1 MTNALLHPF
10 APAAKP
16 TSDYINIVRGAG
28 SLVYDDTGMDYVD
41 GLGSLWYCQVGHG
54 RAEIIDAVADQ
65 MRRIEAYNIFDPFTN
80 EPADRVAEMVVERS
94 PFPDGRCSWAVPVRR
109 PSTPPSRSPARRC
122 SAAARPS
129 ARSSYAAPTATTAP
143 TSGARQRRASP
154 PNREG
159 WGDLVPHFIE
169 VPHDDLEAAASVF
182 AEHGD
187 RIAAVLTEPV
197 QGAGGVY
204 PPVDG
209 YLEGLRRLCDDNGA
223 LLILDEVICGF
234 GRTGEWFG
242 AQTFGVVPDLMTFA
256 KGVTS
261 GYQPLSGV
269 ILSRSVCDGFEEPGF
284 LLRTGYTYSG
294 HNASCAAGV
303 ANIQIIEDEGLVGR
317 ANHIGERL
325 REGLTALEGDGLI
338 ESWRGMGGIYAAEL
352 GRDAISPRNTIL
364 EQGVIIRPMGT
375 CLAICPPLVITDDEI
390 GRIIDAMATGPGVGG
405 PGIGVSRCPGS
416 NVNSSI
422 LRVGKTSVEATPWT
436 GRIRSSTGS
445 GRASLSVQSTSAG
458 TS

>member
-1 MTNALLHPF
+1 MPERDF
-10 APAAKP
+10 I
-16 TSDYINIVRGAG
+16 DIVRGEG
-28 SLVYDDTGMDYVD
+28 SLVYDAAGRDYVD
-41 GLGSLWYCQVGHG
+41 GIANLWLCQIGHG
-54 RAEIIDAVADQ
+54 RSEVIDAVTAQ
-65 MRRIEAYNIFDPFTN
+65 MRQIEAYNTFAPFTN
-80 EPADRVAEMVVERS
+80 GPAARVAEMIVERS
-94 PFPDGRCSWAVPVRR
+94 PHPDGRVFLGCSGSEAVDTALKIARQFQQRRGQPDRQVIVRR
-109 PSTPPSRSPARRC
+109 TNGYHGTNFGGT
-122 SAAARPS
+122 SAQGIA
-129 ARSSYAAPTATTAP
+129 
-143 TSGARQRRASP
+143 

-269 ILSRSVCDGFEEPGF
+269 ILSRSVCDEFEEPGF

-338 ESWRGMGGIYAAEL
+338 ESWRGMGAIYAAEL
-352 GRDAISPRNTIL
+352 GRDAIPPRNTIL

-390 GRIIDAMATGPGVGG
+390 GRIIDAMATA
-405 PGIGVSRCPGS
+405 
-416 NVNSSI
+416 
-422 LRVGKTSVEATPWT
+422 LE
-436 GRIRSSTGS
+436 
-445 GRASLSVQSTSAG
+445 
-458 TS
+458 

>member
-10 APAAKP
+10 SPP
-16 TSDYINIVRGAG
+16 SMPERDFLDIVRGEG
-28 SLVYDDTGMDYVD
+28 SLVYDAAGRDYVD
-41 GLGSLWYCQVGHG
+41 GIANLWLCQIGHG
-54 RAEIIDAVADQ
+54 RTEVIDAVATQ
-65 MRRIEAYNIFDPFTN
+65 MRQIEAYNTFAPFTN
-80 EPADRVAEMVVERS
+80 GPAARVAEMIVERS
-94 PFPDGRCSWAVPVRR
+94 PLPDGRVFLGCSGSEAVDTALKVARQFQQRRGQADRQVIVRR
-109 PSTPPSRSPARRC
+109 TNGYHGTNFGGT
-122 SAAARPS
+122 SAQGIA
-129 ARSSYAAPTATTAP
+129 
-143 TSGARQRRASP
+143 

-223 LLILDEVICGF
+223 LLIFDEVICGF

-242 AQTFGVVPDLMTFA
+242 AQTFGVTPDLITFA
-256 KGVTS
+256 KAVTS

-269 ILSRSVCDGFEEPGF
+269 ILSRSVCDEFEEPGF

-294 HNASCAAGV
+294 HNASCAAGI
-303 ANIQIIEDEGLVGR
+303 ANIQIIDDEGLVGR

-325 REGLTALEGDGLI
+325 REGLAALQGDGLI
-338 ESWRGMGGIYAAEL
+338 ESWRGMGAIYAAEL
-352 GRDAISPRNTIL
+352 GRDAIPPRNAIL

-390 GRIIDAMATGPGVGG
+390 GRIIDTMAAA
-405 PGIGVSRCPGS
+405 
-416 NVNSSI
+416 
-422 LRVGKTSVEATPWT
+422 LK
-436 GRIRSSTGS
+436 
-445 GRASLSVQSTSAG
+445 
-458 TS
+458 